1 MKMKIRLP
9 ILVEGK
15 YDKNHLHSLVDAHI
29 IATDGFGIFKE
40 TEKKALIRRLGEK
53 EGLIVL
59 TDSDGAGLVIRNLVN
74 SLLPKEKI
82 HHLYTPQIAG
92 KERRKNAPSK
102 AGYLGVEGIPADI
115 LLHLLAP
122 FADDAP
128 IEETLPPL
136 TKADF
141 YADGFSG
148 RDNSAALRK
157 DLARALQLPDN
168 LSANALLEAINFL
181 RLSPQYREFC
191 QKGSSCTDE

>member
-15 YDKNHLHSLVDAHI
+15 YDKNHLQSLVDAHI
-29 IATDGFGIFKE
+29 LSTDGFGIFRE
-40 TEKKALIRRLGEK
+40 SEKKALIRRLGEK

-59 TDSDGAGLVIRNLVN
+59 TDSDGAGLVIRNCVN

-92 KERRKNAPSK
+92 KERRKTAPSK
-102 AGYLGVEGIPADI
+102 AGYLGVEGIPSEI
-115 LLHLLAP
+115 LLKLLAP

-128 IEETLPPL
+128 ADEEFTPL
-136 TKADF
+136 TKGDF

-148 RDNSAALRK
+148 RDNSASLRK
-157 DLARALQLPDN
+157 ELAHALELPDN
-168 LSANALLEAINFL
+168 LSANALLEAVNFL
-181 RLSPQYREFC
+181 RLIPQYRQFC
-191 QKGSSCTDE
+191 DQRKGSF